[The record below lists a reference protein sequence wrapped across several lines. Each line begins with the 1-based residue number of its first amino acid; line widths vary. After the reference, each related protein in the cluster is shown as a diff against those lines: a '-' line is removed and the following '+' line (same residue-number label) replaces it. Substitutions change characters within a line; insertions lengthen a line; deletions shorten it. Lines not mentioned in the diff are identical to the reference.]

1 LRHHYIPQFYLRPWL
16 GADHKLQEFRRG
28 YGGKV
33 QTGRYGPG
41 STGYVD
47 DLYALPGVSDKTR
60 HKIESM
66 FMAPVDNSAALAR
79 DLLLQGLIPTGELRP
94 VWARFLLSLL
104 MRSPEQIRTFKSKIV
119 GDWQNPSVA
128 LQARYQAER
137 KPNWPATFEQM
148 MLTVEPELAERT
160 GILMATHLMQN
171 EKVLTLFMSA
181 MWNVLDVSQHTD
193 MRFMTSDHPVIM
205 TNGLGRED
213 GHFALAISPTHLFA
227 GFMNQEIMKAIKGL
241 HPDVIVDD
249 VNKLVIGQGRKYVY
263 ALDKGPLELVR
274 AGMATLDYMTFF
286 PEES

>member
-1 LRHHYIPQFYLRPWL
+1 
-16 GADHKLQEFRRG
+16 
-28 YGGKV
+28 
-33 QTGRYGPG
+33 
-41 STGYVD
+41 VD

-193 MRFMTSDHPVIM
+193 MRFMSTHPAWA
-205 TNGLGRED
+205 
-213 GHFALAISPTHLFA
+213 ALS
-227 GFMNQEIMKAIKGL
+227 
-241 HPDVIVDD
+241 V
-249 VNKLVIGQGRKYVY
+249 
-263 ALDKGPLELVR
+263 
-274 AGMATLDYMTFF
+274 
-286 PEES
+286 